1 MYVITRV
8 SPTII
13 SDQIILQGDL
23 LISINNRRNQ
33 LDTYCRSPE
42 AKLLPHWNVVL
53 QRNPAP
59 PRPTAPRT
67 NTPADPPAF
76 ITTDNH
82 PDDLAQQHSFDLG
95 CSVLYTSPP
104 EVLEKALSETTISQ
118 HSTSTQSTP
127 QGNPVTYLH
136 PAAPPH
142 MSELQQGPARPPQH
156 VNQTK
161 DWINQ
166 HRNMSVEHSITGNGY
181 QTPSSSSVSGLSS
194 YQFSDIHPSSTPN
207 FQSRADLHHSN
218 PSQYKNQQLIVRP
231 MVQSPH
237 PNPVMAADAPHFQHS
252 ISQPVLGNQQYYSP
266 SHATPQRLRGLS
278 VGSNSRNDIQHN
290 PHNRFISYRHPNSPP
305 AVAYNPRHY
314 SQPLPTT
321 ERQRPAGASENESD
335 VDVGDSFSCSV
346 VSFGSTESSRDRFY
360 HGM

>member
-13 SDQIILQGDL
+13 SDQIILPGDF

-53 QRNPAP
+53 QRNPAQP
-59 PRPTAPRT
+59 GPAAPRT

-76 ITTDNH
+76 ITTDKH
-82 PDDLAQQHSFDLG
+82 PDDLAQQHSFG
-95 CSVLYTSPP
+95 SVLYTSRP
-104 EVLEKALSETTISQ
+104 EDLEKALSETTISQ
-118 HSTSTQSTP
+118 HSSSTQNTQ
-127 QGNPVTYLH
+127 QGNPVAYLQ

-156 VNQTK
+156 VNQTQN
-161 DWINQ
+161 WINQ
-166 HRNMSVEHSITGNGY
+166 HRNMPLEHSITRNGY
-181 QTPSSSSVSGLSS
+181 QTPSNSSVSGLSS

-218 PSQYKNQQLIVRP
+218 PSQYNNQQLIVRP

-237 PNPVMAADAPHFQHS
+237 PNSVMAADAPHFQHS

-266 SHATPQRLRGLS
+266 SHATPQRLRGPS
-278 VGSNSRNDIQHN
+278 VGSNSRYDIQHN

-346 VSFGSTESSRDRFY
+346 MSFGSTESSRDRFY